1 MTISSDRP
9 SARSATPLS
18 ALNLLLRS
26 LLFSCGML
34 ASTGIVASLM
44 VLCFFLPFR
53 QRYRLSQCWSCFS
66 LWWLRATCRI
76 DHRLSGVEHIPDQTV
91 IVMAKHQSTWETLFF
106 HQYLPPLT
114 WVVKRELLWLPFFG
128 WALALLR
135 PIAINR
141 QSGASAVK
149 QVIRQGIDHLRR
161 GQWML
166 IFPEGTRVAP
176 GVRKRYGMGGAA
188 LAAHS
193 GYPILPVAHNAG
205 ECWPRGVF
213 LKRPGTI
220 QVAFGPL
227 IHSEGRSPQELG
239 QQVEEWIEGAM
250 TRLGKDS
257 APWSPEPLTC
267 RPRSTD
273 HQDQGAG
280 GDSP

>member
-1 MTISSDRP
+1 MTLSTDHLP
-9 SARSATPLS
+9 ARAATQPFT
-18 ALNLLLRS
+18 LNLLLRS
-26 LLFSCGML
+26 LLFSGGML
-34 ASTGIVASLM
+34 ASTGVVASLM

-53 QRYRLSQCWSCFS
+53 QRYRLSQCWSRFN

-91 IVMAKHQSTWETLFF
+91 IVMAKHQSTWETMFF

-205 ECWPRGVF
+205 QCWPRGVF

-227 IHSEGRSPQELG
+227 IASEGRSPQELN
-239 QQVEEWIEGAM
+239 QQVEEWIEDAM
-250 TRLGKDS
+250 TRLDVDS
-257 APWSPEPLTC
+257 AP
-267 RPRSTD
+267 
-273 HQDQGAG
+273 
-280 GDSP
+280 